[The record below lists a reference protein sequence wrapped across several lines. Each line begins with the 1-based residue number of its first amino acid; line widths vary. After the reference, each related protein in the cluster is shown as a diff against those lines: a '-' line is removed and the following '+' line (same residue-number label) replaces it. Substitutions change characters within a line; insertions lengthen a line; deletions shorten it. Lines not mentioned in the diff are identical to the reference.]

1 MVVINR
7 IVAAKLYRAIL
18 YMERR
23 TFIKLTSGLGISA
36 MASTAFGNDFKIKT
50 VEEFEDNLIVG
61 SGYGGAV
68 AALRLTQSG
77 QKVVMLEMGLDWEK
91 NNGKHKPF
99 SNLIIP
105 KNNSTWLKKAT
116 VAPMMNIAFFNRK
129 FTGVLDRMDFENVK
143 VYAGRG
149 VGGGSLVNGG
159 MAVQPKKSYFQEV
172 FPELD
177 ADEFWKTYFPLA
189 QKELEVNDI
198 PARYYEQTP
207 YYEFARVGE
216 AEAHRAG
223 FKTVKVPNVYSFDY
237 MRKEEQGEVPKSA
250 LAKEVIYGNNHGK
263 KSLEQTY
270 LRKAV
275 NTNLLTIKDLHQVT
289 HFKQMP
295 SGYQVF
301 VNVMDTEGKILLH
314 KVINCK
320 KLFLNAGSLGTTKL
334 LLASAAKAG
343 LNNLDASVGRFW
355 GNNGNVMTGR
365 NMVNTIFNPVAKG
378 DAKLEFSRGTGA
390 KQSTIPVA
398 GIDHWDDKKHAFFA
412 EISPLPMG
420 MEVYTALYLV
430 INKVPIPGHIDF
442 DLKADDIRIHWKK
455 ENYKHTVE
463 NAKYFVKRMNKANGG
478 TPSGLLWKG
487 GYGADICY
495 HPLGGAVIGQTTDL
509 FGRVKGYKNLYV
521 TDGALVP
528 ATIGVNPFLTIT
540 ALAEYCM
547 ENIIKNDFS

>member
-1 MVVINR
+1 
-7 IVAAKLYRAIL
+7 
-18 YMERR
+18 
-23 TFIKLTSGLGISA
+23 
-36 MASTAFGNDFKIKT
+36 MASTAFGHGFKIET
-50 VEEFEDNLIVG
+50 VQEFEDNLIVG

-68 AALRLTQSG
+68 AALRLTQAG
-77 QKVVMLEMGLDWEK
+77 KKVMMLEMGLDWEK
-91 NNGKHKPF
+91 NKGNYKPF
-99 SNLIIP
+99 SNMLTP
-105 KNNSTWLKKAT
+105 KNNSTWLKKSTA
-116 VAPMMNIAFFNRK
+116 APMMNIAFFNKK

-159 MAVQPKKSYFQEV
+159 MAVQPKKNYFQEV
-172 FPELD
+172 FPTLD
-177 ADEFWKTYFPLA
+177 VEEFWKTYFPLA
-189 QKELEVNDI
+189 QQELEVNDI
-198 PARYYEQTP
+198 PSGYYAKSP

-216 AEAHRAG
+216 TEAHRAG

-237 MRKEEQGEVPKSA
+237 MRKEEEGKVPKSA

-270 LRKAV
+270 LRKALQ
-275 NTNLLTIKDLHQVT
+275 TGLLTISDLHQVT
-289 HFKQMP
+289 HFKHTDT
-295 SGYQVF
+295 GYQVF
-301 VNVMDTEGKILLH
+301 VNVINTEGKVILH

-334 LLASAAKAG
+334 LLASAAKGG
-343 LNNLDASVGRFW
+343 LGKLDASVGSFW

-365 NMVNTIFNPVAKG
+365 NMVNTVFNPVAKSEANH
-378 DAKLEFSRGTGA
+378 DFSRGTGS

-430 INKVPIPGHIDF
+430 INKIPLPGRIQF
-442 DLKADDIRIHWKK
+442 DPLIDDIRIHWKK
-455 ENYKHTVE
+455 ENFKHTIE

-487 GYGADICY
+487 GYGPDICY
-495 HPLGGAVIGQTTDL
+495 HPLGGAVLGKSTDL
-509 FGRVKGYKNLYV
+509 FGRVKGYENLYV
-521 TDGALVP
+521 TDGALIP